1 MFASSSTIRQK
12 CRPRPLSSARSSYYI
27 SEGDREELYDLD
39 TDPEYTDDRAATS
52 QQIQA
57 FRRLVTY
64 RSQFRP
70 QGVPKEIDKEL
81 ENQLRT
87 LGYIR

>member
-1 MFASSSTIRQK
+1 MIGQRH
-12 CRPRPLSSARSSYYI
+12 P
-27 SEGDREELYDLD
+27 
-39 TDPEYTDDRAATS
+39 

-57 FRRLVTY
+57 FHRLVTY